1 MVAMEIM
8 HFYIVQFM
16 FEDKSILNSWVPM
29 NNLIPTKKK
38 QKKNK
43 QKKKKKQSRCARS
56 LMGIIEAYGKFIQ
69 FTYS

>member
-16 FEDKSILNSWVPM
+16 FEDKSILNTWVSM

-38 QKKNK
+38 SPGVQ
-43 QKKKKKQSRCARS
+43 
-56 LMGIIEAYGKFIQ
+56 EV
-69 FTYS
+69 

>member
-29 NNLIPTKKK
+29 NNLIPTN
-38 QKKNK
+38 KNKTK
-43 QKKKKKQSRCARS
+43 QKKKKKKKKKKSPGVQ
-56 LMGIIEAYGKFIQ
+56 EV
-69 FTYS
+69 

>member
-16 FEDKSILNSWVPM
+16 FEDKSILDSWVPM

-38 QKKNK
+38 
-43 QKKKKKQSRCARS
+43 KKKKQSRCARS
-56 LMGIIEAYGKFIQ
+56 LN
-69 FTYS
+69 